1 MSKKKT
7 MMNLQKLTDIMK
19 PMSRLQLNKFVSN
32 LNKELKI
39 TNASKMKREDL
50 EAELL
55 TRADIIIDMIDKDK
69 ELKLFDTTTK
79 ARAKKI
85 SQEELD
91 KANERITK
99 LTKLIKRTRDR
110 REIESYMKEI
120 EELNKLITHPNLQI
134 IGTKKE
140 LITEQKKKENNDE
153 FRKLGEQ
160 IDKLNQERKQIMN
173 QDEPDLGRVNKII
186 KETNDLREKQYKL
199 V

>member
-1 MSKKKT
+1 MSKKKS

-19 PMSRLQLNKFVSN
+19 PMTRLQLNKFVSN

-69 ELKLFDTTTK
+69 DLKLFDTTTK
-79 ARAKKI
+79 PRAKKI

-140 LITEQKKKENNDE
+140 VITEQKKKENDDE

-160 IDKLNQERKQIMN
+160 FEKLNEERMRIMN
-173 QDEPDLGRVNKII
+173 QSEPDLGRVNEII
-186 KETNDLREKQYKL
+186 KETNDLLKKQSKL
-199 V
+199 I

>member
-7 MMNLQKLTDIMK
+7 MMNLQKLTDIIK
-19 PMSRLQLNKFVSN
+19 PMSRMQLNKFVSN
-32 LNKELKI
+32 LNKDLKI
-39 TNASKMKREDL
+39 TNASKMKREEL

-55 TRADIIIDMIDKDK
+55 TRADIIIAMIDKDK

-79 ARAKKI
+79 PRAKKI
-85 SQEELD
+85 SQDELD
-91 KANERITK
+91 KANERINQ

-120 EELNKLITHPNLQI
+120 QELNKLITHPNLQI
-134 IGTKKE
+134 INTKKE
-140 LITEQKKKENNDE
+140 PITEQKKKENDTE

-160 IDKLNQERKQIMN
+160 INKLNEERMRIMS

-199 V
+199 I

>member
-19 PMSRLQLNKFVSN
+19 PMTRLQLNKFVSN

-79 ARAKKI
+79 PREYK
-85 SQEELD
+85 
-91 KANERITK
+91 ITK
-99 LTKLIKRTRDR
+99 EQELELSKQIDELSKKAMEEEDMGQKTKLIKEAKKKANKLAKSTVG
-110 REIESYMKEI
+110 EASSKTSSKKEQPKMNS
-120 EELNKLITHPNLQI
+120 EPKETFENLSKKFDELNKNILKETN
-134 IGTKKE
+134 IGTKQKMMKE
-140 LITEQKKKENNDE
+140 SSEIMAKMQK
-153 FRKLGEQ
+153 
-160 IDKLNQERKQIMN
+160 MA
-173 QDEPDLGRVNKII
+173 
-186 KETNDLREKQYKL
+186 
-199 V
+199 

>member
-32 LNKELKI
+32 INKELKI

-79 ARAKKI
+79 PREYK
-85 SQEELD
+85 
-91 KANERITK
+91 ITK
-99 LTKLIKRTRDR
+99 EQELELSKQIDELSQKAMDEKDMGQKAKLIKEAKNKASKLAKSTVGETSPKKEQPKMKSEPKETFENLSKKFD
-110 REIESYMKEI
+110 ELSKKILKEKDMGTKQKMMKESSEI
-120 EELNKLITHPNLQI
+120 MTQM
-134 IGTKKE
+134 
-140 LITEQKKKENNDE
+140 QK
-153 FRKLGEQ
+153 
-160 IDKLNQERKQIMN
+160 MA
-173 QDEPDLGRVNKII
+173 
-186 KETNDLREKQYKL
+186 
-199 V
+199 